1 MFKLNVNKKC
11 YYSVVVVVIFVVATI
26 YICAV
31 DMLHFK
37 NLTIVWY
44 LLFVDKIYIF
54 PSDS

>member
-1 MFKLNVNKKC
+1 MYIHFLKRYMYAMFKLNVNKKC

-37 NLTIVWY
+37 NLTIV
-44 LLFVDKIYIF
+44 
-54 PSDS
+54 